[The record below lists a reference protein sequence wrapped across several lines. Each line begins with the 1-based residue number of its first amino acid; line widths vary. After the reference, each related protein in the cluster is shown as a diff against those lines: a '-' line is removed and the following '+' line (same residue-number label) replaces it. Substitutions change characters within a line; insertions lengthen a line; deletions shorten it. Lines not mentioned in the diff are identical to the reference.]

1 MKLFLLFFLPLIL
14 SACAAF
20 NPRVGMSVSELSH
33 MTAKSFNGGLEL
45 ISADGTRSVYRVP
58 TKRDIVY
65 VFESNRLV
73 RVEQAQQ
80 AQIRFQVET
89 IKK

>member
-1 MKLFLLFFLPLIL
+1 MRLLLLFSLSFIL

-20 NPRVGMSVSELSH
+20 NPRIGMSVSELRG
-33 MTAKSFNGGLEL
+33 MTADSFNGRLEL